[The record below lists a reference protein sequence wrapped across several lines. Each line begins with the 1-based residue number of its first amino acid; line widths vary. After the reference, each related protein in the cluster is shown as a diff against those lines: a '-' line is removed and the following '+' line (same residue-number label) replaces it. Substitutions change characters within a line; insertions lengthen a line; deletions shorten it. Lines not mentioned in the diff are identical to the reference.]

1 MSNKNGYLREFGKF
15 RLDAQKHVLWYGD
28 KPVNLPLKE
37 VELLCVLTENG
48 GEVITKDELLN
59 RVWPESFVEESNLS
73 RHVYLLRRTFA
84 NCGAENFIETVPR
97 RGYRFTGEVRK
108 ANNGNGHSLDDR
120 QPEVSLLRQE
130 APEGSNETEME
141 PFRRITRPV
150 FTVSLT
156 AVLAVGIMV
165 FFGAWY
171 DQTNTTRHATGI
183 RSIAVLPFNTIGS
196 SGENEDRGLGFADV
210 LITRLSNMREIR
222 VRPTNAVSGFDH
234 QDPIDF
240 GKQLDVDAVL
250 EGAIHRSGDKIRVT
264 ARLVKTGDS
273 TVVWTGEFEKLS
285 GDEFRLQ
292 NEIALQIAGALALNI
307 GVVEKRAL
315 AKNYTENADA
325 LQLYQRGRVEW
336 SKRSWQ
342 GMIDAEQLFRRAVEK
357 DPNFALAYVGLADTQ
372 VFSSINEAESAVQ
385 KALELD
391 PNLAEAH
398 ATLGF
403 IQMFLRW
410 SWREAEGEFNRSLEL
425 NPNYATAHH
434 WYAQLL
440 AVQGRNAEA
449 KAAMRRALDIN
460 PQSHNFLADLGQI
473 YYFNREYREAEEYC
487 RQALAIYPDFVFAHE
502 YLADIY
508 SQTGEYEKAFE
519 EEISAQKTNST
530 FANESAKRREEL
542 EANIAKQRTIYREGG
557 HRKFV
562 ENLIGGPPEGAYH
575 YLNAARYAFLGDKE
589 KALGLLEKAVEG
601 KAFLAAFVKADP
613 VFDPLRGEPRYQE
626 ILHRMNLAD

>member
-1 MSNKNGYLREFGKF
+1 
-15 RLDAQKHVLWYGD
+15 
-28 KPVNLPLKE
+28 
-37 VELLCVLTENG
+37 
-48 GEVITKDELLN
+48 
-59 RVWPESFVEESNLS
+59 
-73 RHVYLLRRTFA
+73 
-84 NCGAENFIETVPR
+84 
-97 RGYRFTGEVRK
+97 
-108 ANNGNGHSLDDR
+108 
-120 QPEVSLLRQE
+120 
-130 APEGSNETEME
+130 
-141 PFRRITRPV
+141 
-150 FTVSLT
+150 
-156 AVLAVGIMV
+156 
-165 FFGAWY
+165 
-171 DQTNTTRHATGI
+171 
-183 RSIAVLPFNTIGS
+183 
-196 SGENEDRGLGFADV
+196 
-210 LITRLSNMREIR
+210 
-222 VRPTNAVSGFDH
+222 
-234 QDPIDF
+234 
-240 GKQLDVDAVL
+240 
-250 EGAIHRSGDKIRVT
+250 
-264 ARLVKTGDS
+264 
-273 TVVWTGEFEKLS
+273 
-285 GDEFRLQ
+285 
-292 NEIALQIAGALALNI
+292 
-307 GVVEKRAL
+307 VVEKSAL

-519 EEISAQKTNST
+519 EEISAQKTNSA

-575 YLNAARYAFLGDKE
+575 YLNAARYAFLGEKE
-589 KALGLLEKAVEG
+589 KALNLLEKAIDG
-601 KAFLAAFVKADP
+601 KEFLSAFVKADP
-613 VFDPLRGEPRYQE
+613 VFDSLRGEPRYQE
-626 ILHRMNLAD
+626 ILHRMNLAY